1 MMHDKKWKH
10 HRLSKRLYPTRIIST
25 GTSGSLVVG
34 KIAAR
39 QALKK
44 MLGRDISHMRETD
57 TRTEWVFLEPIRA
70 N

>member
-1 MMHDKKWKH
+1 MHERKWKH

-44 MLGRDISHMRETD
+44 MLGRDVSQMRETD
-57 TRTEWVFLEPIRA
+57 TRNEWVFSEPLTT
-70 N
+70 